1 MQKGLN
7 TQAARSG
14 RQMKRRRFLFW
25 VGFGLFSLGEKLRVI
40 GLDELAAATLKDGDT
55 DKPVHWRAAG
65 NSAWQWYERETLVD
79 GKWKVSGITTPIN
92 RETGEL
98 YTEKTGYLDE
108 HLVPP
113 EMRAWA
119 LGDDENESTETKS
132 ENVKHLPSP
141 QRKARHG
148 RPPSKWLRSLN
159 ADELR
164 IWLATVEVTESGVS
178 GMTYFTHLTRD
189 HFFDGDKIT
198 GLTEDEQ
205 AKLHGAAH
213 DGY

>member
-1 MQKGLN
+1 MGLHMN
-7 TQAARSG
+7 
-14 RQMKRRRFLFW
+14 RRRFLFW
-25 VGFGLFSLGEKLRVI
+25 VGFGLFSLGEKLRA
-40 GLDELAAATLKDGDT
+40 GGFDELAAATLKGADT
-55 DKPVHWRAAG
+55 TTPIHWRAAS
-65 NSAWQWYERETLVD
+65 NSLWQWYERETLVD
-79 GKWKVSGITTPIN
+79 NRWMVTGITTPIN

-108 HLVPP
+108 KLVPL
-113 EMRAWA
+113 EMRAWEPE
-119 LGDDENESTETKS
+119 DDDNKDSTLTET
-132 ENVKHLPSP
+132 EPGKHLPNP

-164 IWLATVEVTESGVS
+164 IWLKTIEVNQADVS
-178 GMTYFTHLTRD
+178 GMSFFTHLTRD
-189 HFFDGDKIT
+189 HFFDAEKIT